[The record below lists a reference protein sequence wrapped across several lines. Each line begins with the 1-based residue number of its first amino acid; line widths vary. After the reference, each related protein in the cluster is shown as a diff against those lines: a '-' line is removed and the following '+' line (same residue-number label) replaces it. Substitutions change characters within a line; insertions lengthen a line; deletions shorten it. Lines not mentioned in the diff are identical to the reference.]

1 MVNKKIIIIQVAS
14 IVFIISLAFGLLT
27 VYQSQSYDESN
38 NEIKF
43 SEISTDP
50 FKQVPAILIDY
61 NSSKDYIDDVLSSVD
76 LDRKEQSIIGL
87 IEDKENNIILI
98 ESDGN
103 IIEIISDNEKNI
115 ITTREQELKVIQ
127 TKELTNKSGA
137 LNEKTTIQLCEL
149 ELHLTESNDSYSVN
163 AIKVTHENWED
174 SFFHLSHQGKYV
186 SLSGIYLIDIDDN
199 VIVSGKTNALANSP
213 ILSTQS
219 SRTLIQNLKVV
230 SVLSNSAIWESKGL
244 GITSKSTRETQV
256 SFDRL
261 LNIEIWV
268 TGDSWIGF

>member
-1 MVNKKIIIIQVAS
+1 MNHKKNIIQVAS
-14 IVFIISLAFGLLT
+14 VVFIISLAFGLLT
-27 VYQSQSYDESN
+27 VYQSQSYNESS

-43 SEISTDP
+43 SKISNHS
-50 FKQVPAILIDY
+50 FKQVPAVLIDY
-61 NSSKDYIDDVLSSVD
+61 NSSRDYIDDVCTSVD
-76 LDRKEQSIIGL
+76 MDKKEQTIIGL

-98 ESDGN
+98 ESGGN
-103 IIEIISDNEKNI
+103 IIEIISDDKKNI
-115 ITTREQELKVIQ
+115 IATRDQELKVIQ
-127 TKELTNKSGA
+127 TKEFTNKSGV

-163 AIKVTHENWED
+163 AIKIKHENWED
-174 SFFHLSHQGKYV
+174 SFLHLRHQSKYV
-186 SLSGIYLIDIDDN
+186 YLSGIYLVDIDDN
-199 VIVSGKTNALANSP
+199 VIASGKTNALANSP

-219 SRTLIQNLKVV
+219 SRTHIQNQNVV
-230 SVLSNSAIWESKGL
+230 AVLSNSATWKSKGL

>member
-61 NSSKDYIDDVLSSVD
+61 NSSKDYIDDVLTSVD
-76 LDRKEQSIIGL
+76 LDRKEKSIIGL

-199 VIVSGKTNALANSP
+199 VIVSGKTNALASSP
-213 ILSTQS
+213 ILSTHS
-219 SRTLIQNLKVV
+219 SRTHIQNQKVV
-230 SVLSNSAIWESKGL
+230 AVLANSAIWKSKGL

-268 TGDSWIGF
+268 AGDSWIGF

>member
-1 MVNKKIIIIQVAS
+1 MHNNKKIIIQVAS
-14 IVFIISLAFGLLT
+14 IVFIISLVFGLLT

-43 SEISTDP
+43 SEISNDP
-50 FKQVPAILIDY
+50 FKQVPAALVDY
-61 NSSKDYIDDVLSSVD
+61 NSSKDYIDDVLTSVD
-76 LDRKEQSIIGL
+76 LGKKEQNIIGL
-87 IEDKENNIILI
+87 IEDKENNIILV

-115 ITTREQELKVIQ
+115 IATRNQELKVIQ
-127 TKELTNKSGA
+127 TKEFTNKSGA

-149 ELHLTESNDSYSVN
+149 ELHLTESNGSYSVN
-163 AIKVTHENWED
+163 AIKIIHENWED
-174 SFFHLSHQGKYV
+174 SFLHLSHQSKYV
-186 SLSGIYLIDIDDN
+186 HLSGIYLIDIDDN
-199 VIVSGKTNALANSP
+199 VIASGKTNALENSP

-219 SRTLIQNLKVV
+219 SRTHIQNQKVV
-230 SVLSNSAIWESKGL
+230 AVLSNSATWKSKGF

-268 TGDSWIGF
+268 AGDSWIGF

>member
-1 MVNKKIIIIQVAS
+1 
-14 IVFIISLAFGLLT
+14 LAFGLLT
-27 VYQSQSYDESN
+27 VYQSQSYNESS

-43 SEISTDP
+43 SKISNHS
-50 FKQVPAILIDY
+50 FKQVPAVLIDY
-61 NSSKDYIDDVLSSVD
+61 NSSRDYIDDVCTSVD
-76 LDRKEQSIIGL
+76 MDKKEQTIIGL

-98 ESDGN
+98 ESGGN
-103 IIEIISDNEKNI
+103 IIEIISDDKKNI
-115 ITTREQELKVIQ
+115 IATRDQELKVIQ
-127 TKELTNKSGA
+127 TKEFTNKSGV

-163 AIKVTHENWED
+163 AIKIKHENWED
-174 SFFHLSHQGKYV
+174 SFLHLRHQSKYV
-186 SLSGIYLIDIDDN
+186 YLSGIYLVDIDDN
-199 VIVSGKTNALANSP
+199 VIASGKTNALANSP

-219 SRTLIQNLKVV
+219 SRTHIQNQNVV
-230 SVLSNSAIWESKGL
+230 AVLSNSATWKSKGL

>member
-1 MVNKKIIIIQVAS
+1 MNHKKNIIQVAS

-27 VYQSQSYDESN
+27 VYQSHSYDESTT
-38 NEIKF
+38 EIKF
-43 SEISTDP
+43 FKLSTDP
-50 FKQVPAILIDY
+50 FKQVPAVLADY
-61 NSSKDYIDDVLSSVD
+61 NSSKDYIDDVLTSVD
-76 LDRKEQSIIGL
+76 SGKKEQNIIGL
-87 IEDKENNIILI
+87 IENKENNIILI

-115 ITTREQELKVIQ
+115 IAMREQKLKVIQ

-163 AIKVTHENWED
+163 TIKVTHENWED
-174 SFFHLSHQGKYV
+174 SFLHLSHQSKYV
-186 SLSGIYLIDIDDN
+186 HLSGIYLIGIDDN
-199 VIVSGKTNALANSP
+199 IIVSGKTNALANSP
-213 ILSTQS
+213 ILSIQS
-219 SRTLIQNLKVV
+219 SRTHIQNQKVV
-230 SVLSNSAIWESKGL
+230 AVLSNSAIWKSKGL

-268 TGDSWIGF
+268 AGDSWIGF

>member
-1 MVNKKIIIIQVAS
+1 MHNNKKIIIQMAGVVLIL
-14 IVFIISLAFGLLT
+14 SLVFGLIT

-38 NEIKF
+38 TEIKF

-50 FKQVPAILIDY
+50 FKQVPAVLVDY
-61 NSSKDYIDDVLSSVD
+61 NSSKDYIDEVLTSVD
-76 LDRKEQSIIGL
+76 LDRKEQNIIGL
-87 IEDKENNIILI
+87 IENEENNVILI

-103 IIEIISDNEKNI
+103 IIEIISDDKKNI
-115 ITTREQELKVIQ
+115 IATRDQELKVIR
-127 TKELTNKSGA
+127 TKEFINKSGT

-149 ELHLTESNDSYSVN
+149 ELSLPKSNDSYSVN
-163 AIKVTHENWED
+163 AIKIIHENWED
-174 SFFHLSHQGKYV
+174 SFLHLGHQGKYV

-199 VIVSGKTNALANSP
+199 VMVSGKTNAQANSP

-219 SRTLIQNLKVV
+219 SRTHIQNQQVV
-230 SVLSNSAIWESKGL
+230 SVLSNAAIWESKGL

-261 LNIEIWV
+261 LNIEIWIA
-268 TGDSWIGF
+268 GDSWIGF